1 MQNVICWVAIFG
13 AVGCFIVYVSVTL
26 KLIPDASEKANKT
39 VKEMAPST
47 ARFEGISA
55 KDFAELVKAIATLVE
70 GLVKAG
76 PALWSLIGSLLFL
89 LIACAA
95 AGTLH

>member
-1 MQNVICWVAIFG
+1 M
-13 AVGCFIVYVSVTL
+13 
-26 KLIPDASEKANKT
+26 P
-39 VKEMAPST
+39 PPT
-47 ARFEGISA
+47 ARLDGMSA
-55 KDFAELVKAIATLVE
+55 KDLAELVKAIATLVE

-95 AGTLH
+95 AGVLH

>member
-1 MQNVICWVAIFG
+1 MPDKIAWVAIFG

-26 KLIPDASEKANKT
+26 KLIPDASEKANKAIR
-39 VKEMAPST
+39 ELAPPAT
-47 ARFEGISA
+47 KLDGMSA
-55 KDFAELVKAIATLVE
+55 KDFAELVKAVATLVE

-76 PALWSLIGSLLFL
+76 PALWSLVGSLLFL

-95 AGTLH
+95 AGVLH